1 MLQQTLDK
9 KECVKFRNKIRS
21 FLKQEVLPHALNWE
35 QDRQAPANNILEALG
50 HNGFLGLSVPKK
62 QGGHGKSFIYEVILA
77 EELARSHALGWA
89 LSVLVQSNVV
99 PHILSDFGTTEQQ
112 SVIKMAVKGSSYTA
126 LAATEKT
133 HGSDLLSTSTFAKLT
148 GDTYVLNGSKR
159 YITNGNIAS
168 HLLVTARTK
177 DDTGPWS
184 HSLFLVPGNTKGLTR
199 TRLRTTGL
207 KTSDTAEIILNN
219 VVVPKNSLVGQNGK
233 AFVYLLKGLQRER
246 LLGGCALVSL
256 AEHALEEVREELK
269 KRERFGKPL
278 SEMQALRHRISDLSS
293 DIALAKS
300 FTYQTVEKYLDDKPS
315 DQDIAMIKLRV
326 YSSVQHIIREC
337 AQLLGAE
344 AFIEEHWLA
353 HAAQDVQAITVAA
366 GTSEIM
372 RELLATMRRN

>member
-1 MLQQTLDK
+1 MLQQTLDN
-9 KECVKFRNKIRS
+9 EESVEFRNRIRS
-21 FLKQEVLPHALNWE
+21 FLLQKVLPHALDWE
-35 QDRQAPANNILEALG
+35 QNRQSPDINILETLG
-50 HNGFLGLSVPKK
+50 QEGFLGLSIPKK
-62 QGGHGKSFIYEVILA
+62 QGGYGKSFIYEVILA

-99 PHILSDFGTTEQQ
+99 PHILSDFGTTKQQ
-112 SVIKMAVKGSSYTA
+112 SIIKMAVTGSSYTA
-126 LAATEKT
+126 LAATEKA
-133 HGSDLLSTSTFAKLT
+133 HGSDLLGTSTSAKLK

-177 DDTGPWS
+177 DNNGPWS

-207 KTSDTAEIILNN
+207 KTSDTAEIVLSN

-256 AEHALEEVREELK
+256 AEQALEDVREELK

-293 DIALAKS
+293 EIALAQS
-300 FTYQTVEKYLDDKPS
+300 FTYQTIEKYLHGQPT

-326 YSSVQHIIREC
+326 YSSVQHVVREC

-372 RELLATMRRN
+372 RELLATMRRD